1 MSGYTAV
8 KFMCSPEIQREIEQQ
23 LREMGAE
30 PDLTRQDPE
39 HREYCWNISYPIAF
53 EALGRYDLCRQI
65 ALAAAHNPSTRS

>member
-39 HREYCWNISYPIAF
+39 NRAYCWEIHYTTAF
-53 EALGRYDLCRQI
+53 EALGHYHQSEQI
-65 ALAAAHNPSTRS
+65 ALFMARNPSTRS